1 MFTCIIYE
9 EEKSVIENKVGKIQE
24 EIKRRSLK
32 HRKKGRRKIQI
43 LQWYNKKG
51 GYEEGVKKETKTGL
65 GCESRKM
72 TGNRVKQKIK

>member
-9 EEKSVIENKVGKIQE
+9 EEKSVVENKVGKIQE

-43 LQWYNKKG
+43 LQ
-51 GYEEGVKKETKTGL
+51 
-65 GCESRKM
+65 
-72 TGNRVKQKIK
+72 